1 VITRHPALAGVAEE
15 IGMIRKYVLPFLAV
29 AGVAFALWTV
39 VTSSQPI
46 PAAPPVA
53 LPSQAPFAS
62 FVAGAGIVEASTE
75 NIAIGTPFSGVVTE
89 IFVTVGRA
97 VTAGDPLFKL
107 DDRNL
112 RAELAV
118 RQTALWQ
125 AKEKLARLKSMP
137 RPEEV
142 PEAAARVKE
151 AEVSSADANNQ
162 LALAESVRDKR
173 AISEDQILRRRYAVQ
188 VAEARLA
195 QARAQLALLKAGSW
209 KPDIE
214 VATAEVAAAE
224 AQVQSIETDIE
235 RLTIR
240 TLVSGQVL
248 QVNIRLGEFAQ
259 AGVLQTP
266 LMLLGNV
273 DRLHVRVDIDEN
285 DAWRVRREAQAVAF
299 VRGNRDM
306 NTPLQYVRTEPYIVP
321 KRSLTGDTTERVDTR
336 VLQLLYGFDRDDLP
350 VYVGQQ
356 MDVYIEAP
364 PLETDVVQRS
374 TPPRGKSA
382 GRKGES

>member
-1 VITRHPALAGVAEE
+1 MAGVSEE
-15 IGMIRKYVLPFLAV
+15 KGMIRKYVLPLLAV
-29 AGVAFALWTV
+29 TGVAFALWTV
-39 VTSSQPI
+39 VSSSQPI
-46 PAAPPVA
+46 PVAPPVA
-53 LPSQAPFAS
+53 QPAQAPFAS
-62 FVAGAGIVEASTE
+62 FVAGAGIIEASTE
-75 NIAIGTPFSGVVTE
+75 NIAMGTPVSGVVTE
-89 IFVTVGRA
+89 IFVTVGQA

-112 RAELAV
+112 QAELAV
-118 RQTALWQ
+118 RQTALLQ

-151 AEVSSADANNQ
+151 AEAASADANNQ
-162 LALAESVRDKR
+162 LALAESVRDRR
-173 AISEDQILRRRYAVQ
+173 AISEDQLLRRGYAVQ
-188 VAEARLA
+188 VAEAKLA

-214 VATAEVAAAE
+214 VARAEVAAAE
-224 AQVQSIETDIE
+224 AQLKATETDIE

-259 AGVLQTP
+259 AGMLQTP
-266 LMLLGNV
+266 LMMLGNV
-273 DRLHVRVDIDEN
+273 ERLHVRVDIDEN
-285 DAWRVRREAQAVAF
+285 DAWRVRRDAPAIAF
-299 VRGNRDM
+299 VRGNRELS
-306 NTPLQYVRTEPYIVP
+306 TPLQYVRTEPYIVP

-336 VLQLLYGFDRDDLP
+336 VLQLLYGFNRDDLP

-356 MDVYIEAP
+356 MDVFIQAP
-364 PLETDVVQRS
+364 PLETDTVQMR
-374 TPPRGKSA
+374 TPPRAKA
-382 GRKGES
+382 VGRRSES

>member
-1 VITRHPALAGVAEE
+1 MAGVSEE
-15 IGMIRKYVLPFLAV
+15 KGMIRKYVLPLLAV
-29 AGVAFALWTV
+29 TGVAFALWTV
-39 VTSSQPI
+39 VSSSQPI

-53 LPSQAPFAS
+53 QPAQAPFAS
-62 FVAGAGIVEASTE
+62 FVAGAGIIEASTE
-75 NIAIGTPFSGVVTE
+75 NIAMGTPVSGVVTE
-89 IFVTVGRA
+89 IFVTVGQA

-112 RAELAV
+112 QAELAV
-118 RQTALWQ
+118 RQTALLQ

-151 AEVSSADANNQ
+151 AEAASADANNQ
-162 LALAESVRDKR
+162 LALAESVRDRR
-173 AISEDQILRRRYAVQ
+173 AISEDQLLRRGYAVQ
-188 VAEARLA
+188 VAEAKLA

-214 VATAEVAAAE
+214 VARAEVAAAE
-224 AQVQSIETDIE
+224 AQLKATETDIE

-259 AGVLQTP
+259 AGMLQTP
-266 LMLLGNV
+266 LMMLGNV
-273 DRLHVRVDIDEN
+273 ERLHVRVDIDEN
-285 DAWRVRREAQAVAF
+285 DAWRVRRDALAIAF
-299 VRGNRDM
+299 VRGNRELS
-306 NTPLQYVRTEPYIVP
+306 TPLQYVRTEPYIVP

-336 VLQLLYGFDRDDLP
+336 VLQLLYGFNRDDLP

-356 MDVYIEAP
+356 MDVFIQAP
-364 PLETDVVQRS
+364 PLETDTVQMR
-374 TPPRGKSA
+374 TPPRAKA
-382 GRKGES
+382 VGRRNES

>member
-1 VITRHPALAGVAEE
+1 MAGVSEE
-15 IGMIRKYVLPFLAV
+15 KGMIRKYVLPLLAV
-29 AGVAFALWTV
+29 TGVAFALWTV
-39 VTSSQPI
+39 VSSSQPI

-53 LPSQAPFAS
+53 QPAQAPFAS
-62 FVAGAGIVEASTE
+62 FVAGAGIIEASTE
-75 NIAIGTPFSGVVTE
+75 NIAMGTPVSGVVTE
-89 IFVTVGRA
+89 IFVTVGQA

-112 RAELAV
+112 QAELAV
-118 RQTALWQ
+118 RQTALLQ

-151 AEVSSADANNQ
+151 AEAASADANNQ
-162 LALAESVRDKR
+162 LALAESVRDRR
-173 AISEDQILRRRYAVQ
+173 AISEDQLLRRGYAVQ
-188 VAEARLA
+188 VAEAKLA

-214 VATAEVAAAE
+214 VARAEVAAAE
-224 AQVQSIETDIE
+224 AQLKATETDIE

-259 AGVLQTP
+259 AGMLQTP
-266 LMLLGNV
+266 LMMLGNV
-273 DRLHVRVDIDEN
+273 ERLHVRVDIDEN
-285 DAWRVRREAQAVAF
+285 DAWRVRRDAPAIAF
-299 VRGNRDM
+299 VRGNRELS
-306 NTPLQYVRTEPYIVP
+306 TPLQYVRTEPYIVP

-336 VLQLLYGFDRDDLP
+336 VLQLLYGFNRDDLP

-356 MDVYIEAP
+356 MDVFIQAP
-364 PLETDVVQRS
+364 PLETDTVQMR
-374 TPPRGKSA
+374 TPPRAKA
-382 GRKGES
+382 VGRRSES

>member
-1 VITRHPALAGVAEE
+1 
-15 IGMIRKYVLPFLAV
+15 MIRKYVLPLLAV
-29 AGVAFALWTV
+29 TGVAFALWTV

-53 LPSQAPFAS
+53 QPSQAPFAS
-62 FVAGAGIVEASTE
+62 FVAGAGIIEASTE
-75 NIAIGTPFSGVVTE
+75 NIAVGTPVSGIVTD
-89 IFVTVGRA
+89 IFITVGQA

-112 RAELAV
+112 QADLAV
-118 RQTALWQ
+118 RQTSLQQ
-125 AKEKLARLKSMP
+125 AKERLVRLRSMP

-142 PEAAARVKE
+142 PEAVARVKE
-151 AEVSSADANNQ
+151 SEASLADAKNQ

-188 VAEARLA
+188 MAEARLA

-214 VATAEVAAAE
+214 VAKAEVAAAE
-224 AQVQSIETDIE
+224 AQVKATETDIE

-240 TLVSGQVL
+240 ALVPGQIL

-285 DAWRVRREAQAVAF
+285 DAWRVRSGGPAVAF
-299 VRGNRDM
+299 VRGNRELK
-306 NTPLQYVRTEPYIVP
+306 TPLQYVRTEPYIVP
-321 KRSLTGDTTERVDTR
+321 KRSLTGESTERVDTR
-336 VLQLLYGFDRDDLP
+336 VLQLLYSFDRDDLP

-356 MDVYIEAP
+356 MDVFIEAP
-364 PLETDVVQRS
+364 PLESDIAQMR
-374 TPPRGKSA
+374 TPQRGKPG
-382 GRKGES
+382 GRRGES

>member
-1 VITRHPALAGVAEE
+1 MHPAMAGVCEE
-15 IGMIRKYVLPFLAV
+15 IGMIRKYVLPLLAV
-29 AGVAFALWTV
+29 TGVAFALWTV

-53 LPSQAPFAS
+53 QPSQAPFAS
-62 FVAGAGIVEASTE
+62 FVAGVGIIEASTE
-75 NIAIGTPFSGVVTE
+75 NIAVGTPVSGVVTD
-89 IFVTVGRA
+89 IFITVGQA

-112 RAELAV
+112 QADLAV
-118 RQTALWQ
+118 RQTSLQQ
-125 AKEKLARLKSMP
+125 AKERLVRLRSMP

-142 PEAAARVKE
+142 PEAVARVKE
-151 AEVSSADANNQ
+151 SEASLADAKNQ

-188 VAEARLA
+188 MAEARLA

-214 VATAEVAAAE
+214 VAKAEVAAAE
-224 AQVQSIETDIE
+224 AQVKATETDIE

-240 TLVSGQVL
+240 ALVPGQVL

-285 DAWRVRREAQAVAF
+285 DAWRVRSGAPAVAF
-299 VRGNRDM
+299 VRGNREM
-306 NTPLQYVRTEPYIVP
+306 KTPLQYVRTEPYIVP
-321 KRSLTGDTTERVDTR
+321 KRSLTGESTERVDTR
-336 VLQLLYGFDRDDLP
+336 VLQLLYSFDRDDLP

-356 MDVYIEAP
+356 MDVFIEAP
-364 PLETDVVQRS
+364 PLESDIAQMR
-374 TPPRGKSA
+374 TPQRGKPG
-382 GRKGES
+382 GRRGES